1 MMIVRIFKRSP
12 LLFTGLVGLMA
23 ITTAS
28 CTAIP
33 TARENGGQSTVT
45 TVMVADWEGA
55 QLLHTLPGHSNSRL
69 IDVRSMTISA
79 DGSSLISVG
88 MSGSEPNEE
97 GSYDGEVRIWNLELG
112 ELTSTIP
119 GLFDEMSV
127 VTVGADHQT
136 LVVGD
141 RSYNIQ
147 LWNLETGEKLQT
159 LPNIGYLTELLIL
172 SQDGKTLITANPD
185 DQTVQVWDVESQQVK
200 RSFNSAHEAIV
211 IEGSDRSVEVPGRL
225 SRIALSDDGK
235 TLATTGLDKIIKL
248 WNLET
253 GELILTFPTDHEYPI
268 HALTFSPDGETLVS
282 GSSDNTVKLWNQEGE
297 LLHTLT
303 GHSATVLSLQY
314 SPNGEVLATS
324 DLDSTVKLWN
334 PITGELIQTLAE
346 EPVREGG
353 TSTSLT
359 FSPNGEIL
367 AGVNYDGTIK
377 VWQVSH

>member
-1 MMIVRIFKRSP
+1 MMIGQILKRSP

-23 ITTAS
+23 IATTN
-28 CTAIP
+28 CTTIP
-33 TARENGGQSTVT
+33 TARETPSQHTAATVT
-45 TVMVADWEGA
+45 AANWKAA
-55 QLLHTLPGHSNSRL
+55 QLLHTLTGHSDSRL
-69 IDVRSMTISA
+69 IDVRAMTISA

-88 MSGSEPNEE
+88 MSGDEPNEQ
-97 GSYDGEVRIWNLELG
+97 GSYDGEVRVWNLESG
-112 ELTSTIP
+112 ELTSTIR

-127 VTVGADHQT
+127 VTIGADRQT

-141 RSYNIQ
+141 RNYNIQ

-159 LPNIGYLTELLIL
+159 LPDIGYLTELLVL
-172 SQDGKTLITANPD
+172 SQDGQTLITANPD
-185 DQTVQVWDVESQQVK
+185 DQTVQVWDVESQQVVQ
-200 RSFNSAHEAIV
+200 SFNAGHEAIV
-211 IEGSDRSVEVPGRL
+211 VGGDRPVEVPGRL
-225 SRIALSDDGK
+225 SRIALSDDRK
-235 TLATTGLDKIIKL
+235 TLATTGLDKIVKL

-282 GSSDNTVKLWNQEGE
+282 GSSDNTIKLWNREGE

-303 GHSATVLSLQY
+303 GHSATVFSLQY

-334 PITGELIQTLAE
+334 PATGELIQTLAE

-353 TSTSLT
+353 TAASLS
-359 FSPNGEIL
+359 FSPTGEIL
-367 AGVNYDGTIK
+367 ASVNYDSTIK
-377 VWQVSH
+377 VWQVSR

>member
-1 MMIVRIFKRSP
+1 MMIERIFGRSP

-23 ITTAS
+23 IATAS

-33 TARENGGQSTVT
+33 TARENGGHTVA
-45 TVMVADWEGA
+45 TVMVADWQEA

-88 MSGSEPNEE
+88 MSGSEPNEQ
-97 GSYDGEVRIWNLELG
+97 GSYDGEVRIWNLESG

-119 GLFDEMSV
+119 GLFDEMSI
-127 VTVGADHQT
+127 VTVGADRQT

-172 SQDGKTLITANPD
+172 SQDRKTLITANPD
-185 DQTVQVWDVESQQVK
+185 DQTVQVWDVESQRVGQ
-200 RSFNSAHEAIV
+200 SFNAAHETIV
-211 IEGSDRSVEVPGRL
+211 IEGGDRPVEVPGRL
-225 SRIALSDDGK
+225 SRIALSDDGR

-282 GSSDNTVKLWNQEGE
+282 GSSDNTIKLWNREGE

-303 GHSATVLSLQY
+303 GHSATVASLQY
-314 SPNGEVLATS
+314 SSNGEILASS
-324 DLDSTVKLWN
+324 DFDSTVKLWN
-334 PITGELIQTLAE
+334 PATGELIQTLAE

-353 TSTSLT
+353 TTASLT
-359 FSPNGEIL
+359 FSPNGQIL

-377 VWQVSH
+377 VWQVSR

>member
-1 MMIVRIFKRSP
+1 MIGRIFRRSP

-23 ITTAS
+23 IATTN
-28 CTAIP
+28 CTTIP
-33 TARENGGQSTVT
+33 TARENTSQHTAATVT
-45 TVMVADWEGA
+45 AANWQTS
-55 QLLHTLPGHSNSRL
+55 QLLHTLPGHSDSRL
-69 IDVRSMTISA
+69 VDVRAMTISA
-79 DGSSLISVG
+79 DGLSLISVG
-88 MSGSEPNEE
+88 MSGDEPNEQ
-97 GSYDGEVRIWNLELG
+97 GSYDGEVRVWNLESG

-119 GLFDEMSV
+119 DLFDEMSV
-127 VTVGADHQT
+127 VTIGDDRQT

-141 RSYNIQ
+141 RNYNIQ

-159 LPNIGYLTELLIL
+159 LPDIGYLTELLIL

-185 DQTVQVWDVESQQVK
+185 NQMVQVWNVDSQQVVQ
-200 RSFNSAHEAIV
+200 SFDAAHAAIV
-211 IEGSDRSVEVPGRL
+211 VEGDRPVEIPGRL

-248 WNLET
+248 WNLGT

-268 HALTFSPDGETLVS
+268 HSLTFSSDGKTLVS
-282 GSSDNTVKLWNQEGE
+282 GSSDNTIKLWDQEGE

-303 GHSATVLSLQY
+303 GHSATVFSLQY

-353 TSTSLT
+353 TTASLN

>member
-1 MMIVRIFKRSP
+1 
-12 LLFTGLVGLMA
+12 MA
-23 ITTAS
+23 IAIAG

-33 TARENGGQSTVT
+33 TARENTSQSTAATVT
-45 TVMVADWEGA
+45 VTDWQEA

-69 IDVRSMTISA
+69 IDVRSITISE
-79 DGSSLISVG
+79 DGLSLISVG
-88 MSGSEPNEE
+88 MSGSEPNDQ
-97 GSYDGEVRIWNLELG
+97 GSYDGEVRVWNLESG

-119 GLFDEMSV
+119 GLFDEMSI
-127 VTVGADHQT
+127 VTIGADRQT

-159 LPNIGYLTELLIL
+159 LPDIGYLTELLLL
-172 SQDGKTLITANPD
+172 SQDGQRLITANPD
-185 DQTVQVWDVESQQVK
+185 DQTVQVWDVESQRLIQ
-200 RSFNSAHEAIV
+200 SFNAAHETIV
-211 IEGSDRSVEVPGRL
+211 IEGGDRPVEVPGRL

-235 TLATTGLDKIIKL
+235 TLATTGLDKVIKL
-248 WNLET
+248 WDLET
-253 GELILTFPTDHEYPI
+253 GELILAFPTDHEYPI

-282 GSSDNTVKLWNQEGE
+282 GSSDNTIKLWNQKGE

-303 GHSATVLSLQY
+303 GHSATVFSLQY
-314 SPNGEVLATS
+314 SSNGEILASS
-324 DLDSTVKLWN
+324 DLDSTVKVWN
-334 PITGELIQTLAE
+334 PTTGELIQTLAE

-353 TSTSLT
+353 TAASLS

-377 VWQVSH
+377 VWRVSR